1 MASVMT
7 PVPRKPMIIAISSLK
22 EGSIQPETD
31 RAADSIA
38 QHRIYLILESL
49 APDESSHVV
58 EKNIKG

>member
-22 EGSIQPETD
+22 EGQNRIETN
-31 RAADSIA
+31 RVTDSIA
-38 QHRIYLILESL
+38 QRRIYLILESL

-58 EKNIKG
+58 EENVKG